1 MRSAALIIAAGLLVA
16 GCAGHSIDCM
26 TGNTTKNC
34 APDTV
39 GHQQMVQEKEADDT
53 VSSIDDARC
62 RSYAGSDSKEYLD
75 CRRRAATVRSPVPA
89 R

>member
-1 MRSAALIIAAGLLVA
+1 MRSAALSIIAGLFVA

-75 CRRRAATVRSPVPA
+75 CRRRSATVRSPVPA